1 MKIFDRIIGIAIFIH
16 ASTVA
21 AYCDRYPTVPDEFK
35 SSELV
40 LSATVVRKKLVPDSE
55 PTFYAGTIYYLKV
68 HRVYKGA
75 KIAHL
80 KLFSENTSS
89 RFPMDVGTTY
99 LVFAAHEQDL
109 FKNTNTYYINSCGN
123 SKQIK
128 DPNTE
133 LHISI
138 FPS

>member
-1 MKIFDRIIGIAIFIH
+1 MKILGRIIGLAIFMH

-21 AYCDRYPTVPDEFK
+21 AYCDRYPTVQEEFK

-40 LSATVVRKKLVPDSE
+40 VSATVVREKLVPDSE

-68 HRVYKGA
+68 NHIYKGA
-75 KIAHL
+75 KITHL
-80 KLFSENTSS
+80 KLFSENTTS
-89 RFPMDVGTTY
+89 RFLMDIGTTY
-99 LVFAAHEQDL
+99 LVFANHEQDL

-128 DPNTE
+128 DQSTE
-133 LHISI
+133 LHISK
-138 FPS
+138 FSP